1 LHVACQAAT
10 PKVAVRLFFPECVA
24 ATAVST
30 TDRSICLDTGLIN
43 TSAPAAEAGC
53 RVLAQLKQMQI
64 ARFLCMAWSKYIRHG
79 CRTVAFPTRSAGD
92 IPVIDQGGVP
102 SMRAA
107 NTYLGSIG
115 TTIFTVMSAL
125 ATEHRSINLGQGFP
139 DTEGPADIVQAAV
152 DALKDGRNQ
161 YPPMPGLP
169 ELRQAVATA
178 NKRFYDLDIDWAKEV
193 TVTSGATEAVTAS
206 LMAVIDPGDEV
217 VLIEPLYDTYVPVVR
232 MLGATP
238 RIVRLAPPHW
248 DLPRAELAD
257 AFGPKTKAILFNS
270 PMNPCGKVFSAREL
284 AFIADLVAAYDTY
297 AICDEVYEH
306 LVFDGAKH
314 IPLMTLP
321 GMRDRTMRIGSAG
334 KTFSLTGWKV
344 GYVTAGAALTPLVQ
358 KAHQNLTFTTA
369 PNLQRAVAV
378 GLAKDDAYFASLA
391 SNLQARRDQLA
402 EGLAATGLSVLP
414 TRGTY
419 FITTDFAP
427 LGFNG
432 DDVAFCRHITEH
444 AGVTA
449 IPVSAFYDNPG
460 APRHYARFA
469 FCKRPE
475 VLAEAI
481 DRLQRHFGG

>member
-1 LHVACQAAT
+1 
-10 PKVAVRLFFPECVA
+10 
-24 ATAVST
+24 
-30 TDRSICLDTGLIN
+30 
-43 TSAPAAEAGC
+43 
-53 RVLAQLKQMQI
+53 
-64 ARFLCMAWSKYIRHG
+64 
-79 CRTVAFPTRSAGD
+79 
-92 IPVIDQGGVP
+92 
-102 SMRAA
+102 MRGA

-139 DTEGPADIVQAAV
+139 DAEGPADVVQAAT
-152 DALKDGRNQ
+152 DALSDGRNQ

-169 ELRQAVATA
+169 ELRQAVAAA
-178 NKRFYDLDIDWAKEV
+178 NKRFYDLDIEWAKEV
-193 TVTSGATEAVTAS
+193 TVTSGATEAITAS

-232 MLGATP
+232 MLGAIP
-238 RIVRLAPPHW
+238 RIVRLMPPLW
-248 DLPRAELAD
+248 GLPYAELAD

-270 PMNPCGKVFSAREL
+270 PMNPCGKVFSAEEL
-284 AFIADLVAAYDTY
+284 AFIADLVDRHDTY

-306 LVFDGAKH
+306 LTFDGARH

-378 GLAKDDAYFASLA
+378 GLAKDDAYFASL
-391 SNLQARRDQLA
+391 SSKLQAGRDRLA
-402 EGLAATGLSVLP
+402 AGLASVGLSVLP
-414 TRGTY
+414 TKGTY

-432 DDVAFCRHITEH
+432 DDVAFCRYITEH

-449 IPVSAFYDNPG
+449 IPVSAFYEEAG

-475 VLAEAI
+475 VLEEAVN
-481 DRLQRHFGG
+481 RLKRHFGG